1 MTFNFDFRGELAC
14 LENRRAK
21 AAMDLSNLEEQ
32 IYQLEGNYLRNSKSF
47 GNISLGYEGY
57 RGQKKKL
64 HDPDVKGDKK
74 LKNARVFSNSA
85 QSNSR
90 LLTTVSVGL
99 RKKGS
104 EPSPEDVE
112 VENLKK
118 TGIKPSQAEAP
129 RVRGVKTSM
138 VQGLRGRRVFVQSRN
153 QSTSRYMATSGA
165 RRLNPVGMMQKLKK
179 IPNTKGGLVSKLS
192 WIQLRQE
199 CLKAGLPG
207 TGKKSEMIARL
218 GWDNV

>member
-32 IYQLEGNYLRNSKSF
+32 IYQLEGNYLRDSKSF

-57 RGQKKKL
+57 RGQKKKSN
-64 HDPDVKGDKK
+64 DSNVKGDKN
-74 LKNARVFSNSA
+74 LKSRRVFSNSA

-118 TGIKPSQAEAP
+118 TGMKPSQAEAP
-129 RVRGVKTSM
+129 RVKGVKTSM
-138 VQGLRGRRVFVQSRN
+138 VQGLRGRRVFVRSRN

-165 RRLNPVGMMQKLKK
+165 RRLNPVGMMQKQKK
-179 IPNTKGGLVSKLS
+179 SPNTKGGLVSKLS

-199 CLKAGLPG
+199 CLKVGLPG

>member
-32 IYQLEGNYLRNSKSF
+32 IYQLEGNYLRDSKYF

-118 TGIKPSQAEAP
+118 TGMKPSQAEAP

-138 VQGLRGRRVFVQSRN
+138 VQGLRGRRVFVRSRN

-165 RRLNPVGMMQKLKK
+165 RRLNPVGMMQKQKK
-179 IPNTKGGLVSKLS
+179 SPNTKGGLVSKLS

-199 CLKAGLPG
+199 CLKVGLPG

>member
-32 IYQLEGNYLRNSKSF
+32 IYQLEGNYLRDSKSF
-47 GNISLGYEGY
+47 GNISLGYDGY

-64 HDPDVKGDKK
+64 NDPNVKGGKN
-74 LKNARVFSNSA
+74 LKSGRIFSNSA

-118 TGIKPSQAEAP
+118 TGMKPSQAEAP

-138 VQGLRGRRVFVQSRN
+138 VQGLRGRRVFVRSRN

-165 RRLNPVGMMQKLKK
+165 RRLNPVGMMQKQKK
-179 IPNTKGGLVSKLS
+179 SPNTKGGLVSKLS

-199 CLKAGLPG
+199 CLKVGLPG

>member
-32 IYQLEGNYLRNSKSF
+32 IYQLEGNYLRDSKSF
-47 GNISLGYEGY
+47 GNISLGYDGY

-64 HDPDVKGDKK
+64 NDPNVKGGKN
-74 LKNARVFSNSA
+74 LKSGRIFSNSA

-138 VQGLRGRRVFVQSRN
+138 VQGLRGRRVFVRSRN

-165 RRLNPVGMMQKLKK
+165 RRLNPVGMMQKQKK
-179 IPNTKGGLVSKLS
+179 SPNTKGGLVSKLS

-199 CLKAGLPG
+199 CLKVGLPG

>member
-1 MTFNFDFRGELAC
+1 MIFNFDFRGELAC

-32 IYQLEGNYLRNSKSF
+32 IYQLEGNYLRESKSF

-57 RGQKKKL
+57 RGQKIL
-64 HDPDVKGDKK
+64 NYPNVKGDKK

-118 TGIKPSQAEAP
+118 TGMKPSQAEAP

-138 VQGLRGRRVFVQSRN
+138 VQGLRGRRVFVRSRN

-165 RRLNPVGMMQKLKK
+165 RRLNPVGMMQKQKK
-179 IPNTKGGLVSKLS
+179 SPNTKGGLVSKLS

-199 CLKAGLPG
+199 CLKVGLPG

>member
-1 MTFNFDFRGELAC
+1 MTFNFDFRGEVAC

-32 IYQLEGNYLRNSKSF
+32 IYQLEGNYLRDSKYF

-138 VQGLRGRRVFVQSRN
+138 VQGLRGRRVFVRSRN

>member
-32 IYQLEGNYLRNSKSF
+32 IYQLEGNYLRDSKSF

-138 VQGLRGRRVFVQSRN
+138 VQGLRGRRVFVRSRN

-165 RRLNPVGMMQKLKK
+165 RRLNPVGMMQKQKK
-179 IPNTKGGLVSKLS
+179 SPNTKGGLVSKLS

-199 CLKAGLPG
+199 CLKVGLPG

>member
-32 IYQLEGNYLRNSKSF
+32 IYQLEGNYLRDSKYF

-118 TGIKPSQAEAP
+118 TGMKPSQAEAP

-138 VQGLRGRRVFVQSRN
+138 VQGLRGRRVFVRSRN

-165 RRLNPVGMMQKLKK
+165 RRLNPVGMMQKQKK
-179 IPNTKGGLVSKLS
+179 SPNTKGGLVSKLS

>member
-21 AAMDLSNLEEQ
+21 AEMDLSNLEEQ
-32 IYQLEGNYLRNSKSF
+32 IYQLEGNYLRDSKYF

-118 TGIKPSQAEAP
+118 TGMKPSQAEAP

-138 VQGLRGRRVFVQSRN
+138 VQGLPCGAGECF
-153 QSTSRYMATSGA
+153 SGA
-165 RRLNPVGMMQKLKK
+165 GTSQPAG
-179 IPNTKGGLVSKLS
+179 T
-192 WIQLRQE
+192 WQLQVRDAST
-199 CLKAGLPG
+199 LWA
-207 TGKKSEMIARL
+207 
-218 GWDNV
+218 

>member
-1 MTFNFDFRGELAC
+1 MIFNFDFRGELAC

-32 IYQLEGNYLRNSKSF
+32 IYQLEGNYLRDSKSF
-47 GNISLGYEGY
+47 GNISLGYDGY

-64 HDPDVKGDKK
+64 NDPNVKGGKN
-74 LKNARVFSNSA
+74 LKSGRIFSNSA

-118 TGIKPSQAEAP
+118 TGMKPSQAEAP
-129 RVRGVKTSM
+129 RVKGVKTSM
-138 VQGLRGRRVFVQSRN
+138 VQGLRGRRVFVRSRN

-165 RRLNPVGMMQKLKK
+165 RRLNPVGMMQKQKK
-179 IPNTKGGLVSKLS
+179 SPNTKGGLVSKLS

-199 CLKAGLPG
+199 CLKVGLPG

>member
-1 MTFNFDFRGELAC
+1 MIFNFDFRGELAC

-32 IYQLEGNYLRNSKSF
+32 IYQLEGNYLRDSKSF
-47 GNISLGYEGY
+47 GNISLGYDGY
-57 RGQKKKL
+57 RVQKKKL
-64 HDPDVKGDKK
+64 NDPNVKGGKN
-74 LKNARVFSNSA
+74 LKSGRIFSNSA

-118 TGIKPSQAEAP
+118 TGMKPSQAEAP

-138 VQGLRGRRVFVQSRN
+138 VQGLRGRRVFVRSRN

-165 RRLNPVGMMQKLKK
+165 RRLNPVGMMQKQKK
-179 IPNTKGGLVSKLS
+179 SPNTKGGLVSKLS

-199 CLKAGLPG
+199 CLKVGLPG